1 MADSLTFEYDKKAD
15 SLKVAGVEY
24 TKGSFRGLGG
34 GLQSGSGLV
43 LEARGGGVF
52 HVTVPHFDAS
62 APPPVPSLVGEKGP
76 EILGPQSK
84 LGATKP

>member
-24 TKGSFRGLGG
+24 TKGSFRALGG
-34 GLQSGSGLV
+34 GLQSGGSLV

-62 APPPVPSLVGEKGP
+62 AVPEPEPELVVERAPVVQPPQFPGVK
-76 EILGPQSK
+76 
-84 LGATKP
+84 A